1 MYSPAFPLIFQQYA
15 ELLTSEDRHGKG
27 ASAAEQRV
35 GPRENEAREINTK
48 IASDVRPQRQNTL
61 LESAHDVGGISV
73 FIYLFAKVVFYAQL
87 FRTKRK
93 KWFLGKGF
101 CFLRTLHYMRL
112 LFTTTFPSFVKPRAR
127 NHQRENTGSR
137 LFTEVKPCW
146 TGLISGWVTI

>member
-112 LFTTTFPSFVKPRAR
+112 LSQLLFQALS
-127 NHQRENTGSR
+127 NHVRGIIKGKTPVPVCSPKLSPVGR
-137 LFTEVKPCW
+137 
-146 TGLISGWVTI
+146 G

>member
-73 FIYLFAKVVFYAQL
+73 FIYLFAKVVF
-87 FRTKRK
+87 FMRSS
-93 KWFLGKGF
+93 LGQKERSGCWENVF
-101 CFLRTLHYMRL
+101 APSEPYIICVCFSQL
-112 LFTTTFPSFVKPRAR
+112 LFQALL
-127 NHQRENTGSR
+127 NHVRGIKVS
-137 LFTEVKPCW
+137 
-146 TGLISGWVTI
+146 